1 MQRRKWTR
9 NTEKDFEK
17 ANESI
22 MAEMKTKKNENDIVD
37 FLNRV
42 ENEVRKNDCFR
53 LLDLMKQWTNETP
66 NMWGESM
73 IGFGSYHY
81 KYESGREGD
90 WFLTGF
96 SPRKQNLTIYISAG
110 FSEYDEIMKELG
122 KYKTGSSCLYV
133 KRLSDIDTDILKII
147 VLKSID
153 DIKKRYA

>member
-1 MQRRKWTR
+1 
-9 NTEKDFEK
+9 
-17 ANESI
+17 
-22 MAEMKTKKNENDIVD
+22 MAEMKTKKNEKDIID

-42 ENEVRKNDCFR
+42 ENEVRKNDCFQ

-96 SPRKQNLTIYISAG
+96 SPRKQNLTIYISPG
-110 FSEYDEIMKELG
+110 FSEYDELMKELG
-122 KYKTGSSCLYV
+122 KYKTGSSCLYA